1 MTKGVI
7 ISILFFT
14 CSNVFSQEVER
25 QRIYAIDSIV
35 NKYIY
40 EYSIVG
46 LSIGIVYND
55 DDFTKQY
62 GTTDLVNNYPVS
74 DSTMFNVASISKLF
88 TATAIMQLVET
99 GKLNLD
105 DKLSDIL
112 PDFKM
117 KDKRYRDIKIS
128 HLLTH
133 SSGLMWDNKLKESPD
148 DTTSISLCFQNLS
161 NKKLN
166 FSPGEE
172 MSYLTYSNAA
182 YDLLGMVI
190 EKISGKRF
198 DEYIE
203 QNILQPVKMYRS
215 TYYYEDIDSSCLA
228 IPQIVAGNSKS
239 IKRLNTF
246 GIDSKRKPVLNER
259 PVNLKSYEVYGED
272 YEHNPSGNLVS
283 SAYELNL
290 WMQYNLRMYSD
301 TAFNGNLNHH
311 TLSEMWTMQREI
323 PGKKTSIG
331 WGWWIHNDDKL
342 GKSVF
347 HVGNNPGFCCIL
359 MIYPEQKFGITVL
372 CNGSYAQ
379 KAIWNSLTK
388 EIATLFIGS

>member
-7 ISILFFT
+7 ISMLIFT
-14 CSNVFSQEVER
+14 CSNGFSQEAGKGKEFA
-25 QRIYAIDSIV
+25 AIDSIV
-35 NKYIY
+35 SKYIY
-40 EYSIVG
+40 EYAIVG

-105 DKLSDIL
+105 DRLSDIL

-148 DTTSISLCFQNLS
+148 DTTSISLCIQNLR

-203 QNILQPVKMYRS
+203 AKYTS
-215 TYYYEDIDSSCLA
+215 
-228 IPQIVAGNSKS
+228 AGKNVS
-239 IKRLNTF
+239 
-246 GIDSKRKPVLNER
+246 
-259 PVNLKSYEVYGED
+259 
-272 YEHNPSGNLVS
+272 EHL
-283 SAYELNL
+283 LL
-290 WMQYNLRMYSD
+290 
-301 TAFNGNLNHH
+301 
-311 TLSEMWTMQREI
+311 
-323 PGKKTSIG
+323 
-331 WGWWIHNDDKL
+331 
-342 GKSVF
+342 
-347 HVGNNPGFCCIL
+347 
-359 MIYPEQKFGITVL
+359 
-372 CNGSYAQ
+372 
-379 KAIWNSLTK
+379 
-388 EIATLFIGS
+388 